1 MAYSKPWEERGS
13 CRAATLLANEIL
25 KTTATFF
32 SFPLS
37 HSLSLRFSFFLFAI
51 RVSFPPGMRIG
62 LGEVL
67 LPRVTVKLCKW
78 ILLTVLAFTLF
89 SLDRGVAERVPPW
102 ITNFI
107 IFVRPFIRS
116 FVRIGS
122 KIKYDKRMRSKKK
135 KIQTGRLFFL
145 SFLFFFRIAF
155 ELKLRWSFLHQH
167 RDRCV
172 PGTRVTLVMKSRHRA
187 RTTLETPRAKHQ
199 SEDERTKSPTM
210 PINEMET
217 VVASTREHGRERK
230 KN

>member
-1 MAYSKPWEERGS
+1 M
-13 CRAATLLANEIL
+13 N
-25 KTTATFF
+25 
-32 SFPLS
+32 PLNCTC
-37 HSLSLRFSFFLFAI
+37 I
-51 RVSFPPGMRIG
+51 YP
-62 LGEVL
+62 
-67 LPRVTVKLCKW
+67 
-78 ILLTVLAFTLF
+78 LF
-89 SLDRGVAERVPPW
+89 SRPRSRGTRSSLDYEFY
-102 ITNFI
+102 NFRS
-107 IFVRPFIRS
+107 FVRS

-145 SFLFFFRIAF
+145 SFFFFFRTAF

>member
-107 IFVRPFIRS
+107 IFVRPFVRS

-135 KIQTGRLFFL
+135 KKYKQGASFSSLFSFSFVPRSNWNYVGRF
-145 SFLFFFRIAF
+145 STNIAIAVF
-155 ELKLRWSFLHQH
+155 
-167 RDRCV
+167 
-172 PGTRVTLVMKSRHRA
+172 PARV
-187 RTTLETPRAKHQ
+187 
-199 SEDERTKSPTM
+199 
-210 PINEMET
+210 
-217 VVASTREHGRERK
+217 
-230 KN
+230 

>member
-135 KIQTGRLFFL
+135 KNTNRAPLFPLFSLFL
-145 SFLFFFRIAF
+145 SYRVRI
-155 ELKLRWSFLHQH
+155 EI
-167 RDRCV
+167 
-172 PGTRVTLVMKSRHRA
+172 TLVVSPPTSRSLCSRHACNA
-187 RTTLETPRAKHQ
+187 RNEISPPRAHHPRNTTGETSKRRRKN
-199 SEDERTKSPTM
+199 EKSDDA
-210 PINEMET
+210 N
-217 VVASTREHGRERK
+217 
-230 KN
+230 